1 MMKKLLLFFLIVS
14 AHGTEAQNLA
24 YYSEKQL
31 RTELSNAKT
40 PFEKISALGKLGVF
54 GYGDSVI
61 EEIYAIAKK
70 SENKRLM
77 AEAMR
82 WDWRLGN
89 SDDTTKTMNFLRFSE
104 EQQLGEYQIAALLG
118 MSDYHIHHNRN
129 RSLYYA
135 TKADSVLKSTRTVPV
150 EMDSL
155 KIEVCRRFAHLYIHK
170 LEGLNSARYLLEL
183 RNYGER
189 AKTDAL
195 KMHALDILV
204 DLYSEIDDTVQQRKS
219 IPWNMILY
227 DYYRKNREGNKLLS
241 LVGNLASVYT
251 SLREKDSANFYF
263 NQSQRMADSLQ
274 VYGPF
279 LLWQFEQKSGLGLI
293 SLQQAIRMIDNNFDN
308 RWILSPRD
316 RVVQKI
322 RIYTDSHQMDSAASY
337 LSKLK
342 KIDINAYQLW
352 LKLYYLQKKDYKNAI
367 PLLEKEEKEI
377 RADKWLLAVYKDL
390 IDGHKSLGD
399 YKKAFEYQLRY
410 NNLKDSLDQLRSV
423 KEVVSMEME
432 KQIELQRAA
441 FDDEQAKTSLR
452 NRIRIYA
459 FIAGLA
465 ALLAVALILWKNNQR
480 KQKDKVKIEQAYNEL
495 KSTQQQLIQSE
506 KMASL
511 GELTAGI
518 AHEIQNPLNFVNN
531 FSEVSNE
538 MIDEMN
544 AELNKGDSNEAKVI
558 AAEIKQNLEKI
569 NHHGKRADAI
579 VKNMLQHSRS
589 NSGVK
594 EPTSINA
601 LSEEYL
607 RLAYHGQKA
616 KDKSFS
622 ATTKTDFDET
632 VGNIKIIPQD
642 IGRVILNLINNA
654 FYAVDEKRKQNLNG
668 YEPTVSVSTKKEKDK
683 IEIKV
688 KDNGNGIPKKV
699 LDKIFQPFFT
709 TKPTGQGTGLGLS
722 LSYDIVKAHGG
733 EIKVETKE
741 GEGSEF
747 IIQLPANITL

>member
-1 MMKKLLLFFLIVS
+1 MKKLLLFLLIVS
-14 AHGTEAQNLA
+14 AHGIKAQNLV

-31 RTELSNAKT
+31 RTELSNART
-40 PFEKISALGKLGVF
+40 PFEKISALGKLGGF
-54 GYGDSVI
+54 GYGDSVMK
-61 EEIYAIAKK
+61 EIYAIAKK
-70 SENKRLM
+70 SGDKRLM

-82 WDWRLGN
+82 WDSRLEN
-89 SDDTTKTMNFLRFSE
+89 SDDTTKTMNFLKFSE
-104 EQQLGEYQIAALLG
+104 EQQLAEYHIAALLG
-118 MSDYHIHHNRN
+118 MSDYHIHHSRK
-129 RSLYYA
+129 RALYYA
-135 TKADSVLKSTRTVPV
+135 TKADSVLKSTRTVPA
-150 EMDSL
+150 EIDSL
-155 KIEVCRRFAHLYIHK
+155 KIEVCRRFAHLYIHR

-183 RNYGER
+183 RHYGER

-219 IPWNMILY
+219 IPWNLILY
-227 DYYRKNREGNKLLS
+227 DYYRKNWEGNKLLG
-241 LVGNLASVYT
+241 LVHNLASLYT
-251 SLREKDSANFYF
+251 NLREKDSANFYF
-263 NQSQRMADSLQ
+263 NELQRTADSLQ

-279 LLWQFEQKSGLGLI
+279 LLWQLEQKSRLGLI
-293 SLQQAIRMIDNNFDN
+293 SPQQTIRMIDNNLDN
-308 RWILSPRD
+308 RWILSPWD
-316 RVVQKI
+316 RVVQKV
-322 RIYTDSHQMDSAASY
+322 RIYTDSHQFDSAASY
-337 LSKLK
+337 LSQLK

-377 RADKWLLAVYKDL
+377 QADKWLLAVYKDL

-399 YKKAFEYQLRY
+399 YKKAFEYQLKY

-432 KQIELQRAA
+432 KQIDLQRAA
-441 FDDEQAKTSLR
+441 FDEEQAKTALR

-531 FSEVSNE
+531 FSEVNNE
-538 MIDEMN
+538 LIEELKSQKSKLKSEEQDEI
-544 AELNKGDSNEAKVI
+544 LNDIFLN
-558 AAEIKQNLEKI
+558 NEKI
-569 NHHGKRADAI
+569 SHHGKRADTI
-579 VKNMLQHSRS
+579 VKGMLQHSRTS
-589 NSGVK
+589 SGQK
-594 EPTSINA
+594 EPTDINA
-601 LSEEYL
+601 LADEYL
-607 RLAYHGQKA
+607 RLAYHGLRA
-616 KDKSFS
+616 KDKSFN
-622 ATTKTDFDET
+622 ADIKTDFDKSI
-632 VGNIKIIPQD
+632 GKINIIPQD
-642 IGRVILNLINNA
+642 IGRVVLNLINNA
-654 FYAVDEKRKQNLNG
+654 FYAVDEKKKENQNG

-683 IEIKV
+683 VEIKV
-688 KDNGNGIPKKV
+688 KDNGNGIPQKV

-733 EIKVETKE
+733 ELKVETKE
-741 GEGSEF
+741 GEGSAF
-747 IIQLPANITL
+747 IIQLP